1 MSIIVIWTTRQPLQ
15 RFPEGK
21 EKNRSA
27 GDLGLREKFFIYS
40 FIFLL
45 IYFLF
50 CFVEETRITKVN
62 GNDLVEREGF

>member
-1 MSIIVIWTTRQPLQ
+1 MDNQTTLQ

-21 EKNRSA
+21 DKNRSA

-45 IYFLF
+45 IYSF
-50 CFVEETRITKVN
+50 CFVLWKRRGLLKVN